1 MNEKVPA
8 QNGQKKAEKA
18 IVIKKQVIAGALV
31 VLAVVAA
38 LVIYGLSG
46 QKSHPVA
53 EDDAPVIGTFDLQ
66 QMMRQHKDY
75 AKLQALEQEIGQ
87 LSAAMAVQE
96 MQLEVKLPKVNEQA
110 FGDGAEQK
118 QRLDEITRHSQL
130 MEEINAMAAEQR
142 QKWQPQL
149 NAELTEAAKPYENQ
163 LLNLSLKVENA
174 EVLGLSEAQVEAMLT
189 SMDQLRQERSCRLE
203 QVRQEQDKR
212 FRAMMEELA
221 APKLAE
227 LESLTA
233 SSKQL
238 LQQAELERQLQA
250 QERNTRE
257 LQQTLSPIQQRLTK
271 ARNEAL
277 LEAKKL
283 QAQQLREKLR
293 SDIAGRAAK
302 LAIIHR
308 LTLILADPGDS
319 VPGMLGEQLQQSR
332 RQITLAPVLGV
343 KVLDLTE
350 EMLQEM
356 KTL

>member
-1 MNEKVPA
+1 MTEKSPA
-8 QNGQKKAEKA
+8 QAGQKKMEKTIA
-18 IVIKKQVIAGALV
+18 IKKQVIAGALV
-31 VLAVVAA
+31 VLAVIAA

-46 QKSHPVA
+46 RSSHPAV
-53 EDDAPVIGTFDLQ
+53 EEEAPVIGTFDLQ

-75 AKLQALEQEIGQ
+75 AKLQSLEQEIGQ
-87 LSAAMAVQE
+87 LSAAMAVQAL
-96 MQLEVKLPKVNEQA
+96 QLEIKLPKVNEQA
-110 FGDGAEQK
+110 FQDGAEQK

-149 NAELTEAAKPYENQ
+149 NAELTEVARPYENQ
-163 LLNLSLKVENA
+163 MLNLSLKIENA
-174 EVLGLSEAQVEAMLT
+174 EVLGLSETQVESMLA
-189 SMDQLRQERSCRLE
+189 SLDELRQERSTKLE

-212 FRAMMEELA
+212 FRKMMEELA

-233 SSKQL
+233 SSKQQ
-238 LQQAELERQLQA
+238 LQQEELERQLQA
-250 QERNTRE
+250 QERNTSE

-283 QAQQLREKLR
+283 QAQQLREKIR

-308 LTLILADPGDS
+308 LNLILADPGES
-319 VPGMLGEQLQQSR
+319 VPAVLGEQLQQSR
-332 RQITLAPVLGV
+332 HQITLTPVLGV